1 MEEKDIAKVF
11 SEKYNKKVQVIENM
25 INICYKFD
33 YKQDNINELFEE
45 FFDNVI

>member
-25 INICYKFD
+25 ISLCYKFD
-33 YKQDNINELFEE
+33 YKQDDITGLFEK

>member
-1 MEEKDIAKVF
+1 MEEKDIAKVL

-33 YKQDNINELFEE
+33 YKQDNINELFKE
-45 FFDNVI
+45 FFDNAF

>member
-25 INICYKFD
+25 IKICYKFD
-33 YKQDNINELFEE
+33 YEKDDINELFKE
-45 FFDNVI
+45 FFANAF